1 MKILLIG
8 EYSGAYTLLSKKLR
22 QEGHNVVW
30 IHDGDAYKKFSGA
43 DFNIK
48 YNQIEAP
55 SVFLKFFYILLDFL
69 GIKGIFAIRKYKNK
83 IDTLR
88 DFDVVQIINTKPLGE
103 FGSYANI
110 YFLKK
115 IFNQNKRVY
124 VSALGDDYIWV
135 KNCLDKKVK
144 YSMFDRLN
152 FKNFYRFSW
161 ALLYVYGIGYKKLN
175 ELVFEN
181 SIKIIPGL
189 FDYYYAYQSQGI
201 SKCSDLV
208 PLIVE
213 PKVNNSVSFFS
224 EKINIFHGWQHN
236 KELRKGNDIFD
247 RAIKRLQN
255 KYPLKVNYEIVSG
268 LPYNEYIDKFSD
280 AHVFIDQC
288 FSLDQGVNGLLGM
301 AAGKVV
307 FSGYSEEL
315 RMYLEEGESEYLI
328 NALPNED
335 YIFEKLENLIN
346 NPDEMVKISNN
357 AIKYIEKYHNPD
369 VIYRQLMNIWLKN

>member
-22 QEGHNVVW
+22 QEGHSVVW
-30 IHDGDAYKKFSGA
+30 VHDGDAYKKFSGA

-48 YNQIEAP
+48 YSEIEAP
-55 SVFLKFFYILLDFL
+55 SLFLKIFYILLDFL
-69 GIKGIFAIRKYKNK
+69 GVKGIFAIRKYKKN
-83 IDTLR
+83 INTLR

-175 ELVFEN
+175 EFVFEN

-189 FDYYYAYQSQGI
+189 FDYYYAYQSQGV

-213 PKVNNSVSFFS
+213 PKVNNSVNFFS

-280 AHVFIDQC
+280 AHIFIDQC

-315 RMYLEEGESEYLI
+315 RMYLKEDKSEYLI

-335 YIFEKLENLIN
+335 YIFEKLENLLN
-346 NPDEMVKISNN
+346 NPNEMVKISNN

-369 VIYRQLMNIWLKN
+369 VIYRQLMNIWLNN

>member
-22 QEGHNVVW
+22 KEGHSVVW

-48 YNQIEAP
+48 YNQVEAP
-55 SVFLKFFYILLDFL
+55 SLFLKFFYILLDFL

-315 RMYLEEGESEYLI
+315 RMYLKEDESEYLI

-346 NPDEMVKISNN
+346 NPNEMVKISNN